1 MTMFP
6 SVCMWAYRTPLT
18 DALREV
24 EQTAFHYI
32 DIYPDML
39 DAPEA
44 LQAKKDLGLNVSC
57 AMLDGNLPR
66 GMSLDGNG
74 QAATGEAMNC
84 MKQALQ
90 KLQSLGA
97 STAYL
102 NPCASRK
109 HLGSFGEA
117 LRVLA
122 EDAAGKGIRL
132 CVAHA
137 RGSALP
143 TAKDALDFVRRI
155 DHPNLFLLL
164 NVGHTLLS
172 KEKPW
177 EVAAAAGKSVG
188 YVQMND
194 NDGKHDRRWPLRDGL
209 LTYADI
215 ERFLEALQGAGY
227 TGTLGLDLSFDRAS
241 LVSGLSRSRNLLIR
255 IQDGMGHKSLLEPET
270 RRKN

>member
-1 MTMFP
+1 MTMHP
-6 SVCMWAYRTPLT
+6 SVCMWAYKLPIV
-18 DALREV
+18 DALRQV

-44 LQAKKDLGLNVSC
+44 REAQKALALSVSC
-57 AMLDGNLPR
+57 VKLDGNLP
-66 GMSLDGNG
+66 GTIADDGIRDR
-74 QAATGEAMNC
+74 

-90 KLQSLGA
+90 KGQSLHA
-97 STAYL
+97 RTACVS
-102 NPCASRK
+102 PCSGRRS
-109 HLGSFGEA
+109 LGPFGET

-122 EDAAGKGIRL
+122 GEAAEKGIKL

-137 RGSALP
+137 AGSALD
-143 TAKDALDFVRRI
+143 TAKETLDFVRRI

-164 NVGHTLLS
+164 GVGQTLLS
-172 KEKPW
+172 REKAW
-177 EVAAAAGKSVG
+177 EVAAAAGKSIG

-194 NDGKHDRRWPLRDGL
+194 NDGRRDRRWPLQDGL
-209 LTYADI
+209 LTEADI
-215 ERFLEALQGAGY
+215 KRILDALKEAGY

-241 LVSGLSRSRNLLIR
+241 LISGLSRSRNLLIR
-255 IQDGMGHKSLLEPET
+255 IQEASDHKSLLEPEA